1 MTKYTEK
8 LNLFQYEPEKDG
20 KKTFN
25 ITQALNDNW
34 DKIEIFYKKFIAAV
48 KSVTVSGT
56 KLSVTDN
63 QNNKT
68 DFYVG
73 NVKYREYGDTILI
86 DPQISDNL
94 SYVED

>member
-34 DKIEIFYKKFIAAV
+34 DKIENFYKKFITAV
-48 KSVTVSGT
+48 KSVTVTGT

>member
-1 MTKYTEK
+1 MPKYTEK
-8 LNLFQYEPEKDG
+8 LNLFEYEPEKDG

-25 ITQALNDNW
+25 IKQAINDNW
-34 DKIEIFYKKFIAAV
+34 DKIESFYKTFITAV
-48 KSVTVSGT
+48 KSVTVTGT
-56 KLSVTDN
+56 ELSVTDN

-68 DFYVG
+68 DFFVG

-94 SYVED
+94 SYVEE

>member
-1 MTKYTEK
+1 MPKYTEK
-8 LNLFQYEPEKDG
+8 LNLYEYEPEKDG

-25 ITQALNDNW
+25 IKQALNDNW
-34 DKIEIFYKKFIAAV
+34 DKIENFYKTFITAV
-48 KSVTVSGT
+48 KSVTVT
-56 KLSVTDN
+56 DTELSVTDN

-68 DFYVG
+68 DFFVG

-94 SYVED
+94 SYVEE

>member
-1 MTKYTEK
+1 MPKYTEK
-8 LNLFQYEPEKDG
+8 LSLFAYDPEKDG

-25 ITQALNDNW
+25 IKQALNDNW
-34 DKIEIFYKKFIAAV
+34 DKIENFYKTFITAV
-48 KSVTVSGT
+48 KSVTVTSA

-68 DFYVG
+68 DFFVG

-94 SYVED
+94 SYVEE

>member
-1 MTKYTEK
+1 MPKYTEK
-8 LNLFQYEPEKDG
+8 LTLFQYDPEKDG

-25 ITQALNDNW
+25 IKQALNDNW
-34 DKIEIFYKKFIAAV
+34 DKIENFYKIFISAV
-48 KSVTVSGT
+48 KSVTVTGT
-56 KLSVTDN
+56 ELSVTDN

-68 DFYVG
+68 DFFVG

-94 SYVED
+94 SYVEE

>member
-1 MTKYTEK
+1 MPKYTEK
-8 LNLFQYEPEKDG
+8 LSLFQYEPEKDG

-25 ITQALNDNW
+25 IKQALNDNW
-34 DKIEIFYKKFIAAV
+34 DKIENFYKTFITAV
-48 KSVTVSGT
+48 KSVTVT
-56 KLSVTDN
+56 DTELSVTDN

-68 DFYVG
+68 DFFVG

-94 SYVED
+94 SYVEE

>member
-1 MTKYTEK
+1 MPKYTEK
-8 LNLFQYEPEKDG
+8 LNLYEYEHEKDG

-25 ITQALNDNW
+25 IKQALNDNW
-34 DKIEIFYKKFIAAV
+34 DKIENFYKTFITAV
-48 KSVTVSGT
+48 KSVTVT
-56 KLSVTDN
+56 DTELSVTDN

-68 DFYVG
+68 DFFVG

-94 SYVED
+94 SYVEE

>member
-8 LNLFQYEPEKDG
+8 LNLFEYEPDKDG
-20 KKTFN
+20 KKTFK

-34 DKIEIFYKKFIAAV
+34 DKIENFYKKFIAAV
-48 KSVTVSGT
+48 KSVTVTGT

>member
-1 MTKYTEK
+1 MPKYTKK
-8 LNLFQYEPEKDG
+8 LNLFEYEPEKDG

-25 ITQALNDNW
+25 IKQALNDNW
-34 DKIEIFYKKFIAAV
+34 DKIESFYKTFISAV
-48 KSVTVSGT
+48 KSVTVTGT
-56 KLSVTDN
+56 ELSVTDN

-94 SYVED
+94 SYVEE

>member
-1 MTKYTEK
+1 MNT
-8 LNLFQYEPEKDG
+8 NP
-20 KKTFN
+20 KKT
-25 ITQALNDNW
+25 ALNDNW
-34 DKIEIFYKKFIAAV
+34 DKIENFYKTFITTV
-48 KSVTVSGT
+48 KSVTVTGT

-94 SYVED
+94 SYIED

>member
-1 MTKYTEK
+1 MPKYTEK
-8 LNLFQYEPEKDG
+8 LSLFAYDPEKDG

-25 ITQALNDNW
+25 IKQALNDNW
-34 DKIEIFYKKFIAAV
+34 DKIENFYKTFINAV
-48 KSVTVSGT
+48 KSVTVTGT

-68 DFYVG
+68 DFFVG

-94 SYVED
+94 SYVEE

>member
-1 MTKYTEK
+1 MSKYTEK
-8 LNLFQYEPEKDG
+8 LNLFHYEPEKDG

-34 DKIEIFYKKFIAAV
+34 EKIENFYKKFISAIKA
-48 KSVTVSGT
+48 VTVSGT

-68 DFYVG
+68 DFFVG

-94 SYVED
+94 SYVEE